1 MTLREAYLLG
11 QSMLKKE
18 KIPDAQTDAWY
29 LLEHVTGVS
38 RAAYFADQERKISK
52 DQERRYIEL
61 VEKRAAHIPLQHLT
75 GYQEFMGLDFSV
87 DGRVLIPR
95 QDTEV
100 LVEHALKLLE
110 MLVKGKSSLTGD
122 GSRSIRILDMCTG
135 SGCILISTLY
145 YGRKIF
151 DGTGDE
157 KKVSLEGTGA
167 DLSEGALELAA
178 ENAARHGVEAC
189 WVRGDLFENI
199 EDRYHMILSN
209 PPYIRTAEIEELQEE
224 VRLHDPRMALDG
236 KEDGLYF
243 YRRIV
248 GEARK
253 HLEPGGMLAFEIG
266 YDQAEAVSS
275 LLEQAGYTQVS
286 VKKDLAGLDRV
297 VSGVYNNL

>member
-38 RAAYFADQERKISK
+38 RAAYFADQERRLSE

-110 MLVKGKSSLTGD
+110 MLVKAESSLTGG
-122 GSRSIRILDMCTG
+122 GSRLVRILDMCTG

-145 YGRKIF
+145 YGRKSF
-151 DGTGDE
+151 AGAGDE

-248 GEARK
+248 SEARE
-253 HLEPGGMLAFEIG
+253 HLEPGGVLAFEIG

-275 LLEQAGYTQVS
+275 LMEQAGYTQVS